1 MSDRT
6 IKFFG
11 YSVIF
16 LIMLCPFLLFY
27 YSYPLI
33 KATSVFKIFFSSWDP
48 DSNKYGLSAFI
59 ATSFIVG
66 FLASMI
72 SFVLSLGIAIHI
84 YISKSKIL
92 KSVITF
98 MTGIPTVVYAFL
110 GLLFIVPVIRKYTVS
125 PTGLSLLAVIVVL
138 SVIILPTIV
147 LYILETFNMV
157 SKDVRET
164 ALALGAT
171 EEQFVRKILIPT
183 SVKGIFTAYIL
194 GFGRGISD
202 TIVGLLISGNAIGFP
217 HSIFESARSLTSH
230 IALLMPGE
238 FDSIEFKAIFFSGLI
253 FIFIIFILNILIR
266 RFEK

>member
-1 MSDRT
+1 MTDKI
-6 IKFFG
+6 IKIFG

-16 LIMLCPFLLFY
+16 LIMLCPFLLLY

-33 KATSVFKIFFSSWDP
+33 KATSIFQIFFSIWDP
-48 DSNKYGLSAFI
+48 DNNKYGLSAFI
-59 ATSFIVG
+59 VTSFVVGFLSSLLSFIV
-66 FLASMI
+66 
-72 SFVLSLGIAIHI
+72 SLGIAIHL
-84 YISKSKIL
+84 YITKSSFL
-92 KSVITF
+92 KSLVTF

-110 GLLFIVPVIRKYTVS
+110 GLVFIVPIIRNYTVS
-125 PTGLSLLAVIVVL
+125 PTGLSLLSVILVL
-138 SVIILPTIV
+138 SVITLPTIV
-147 LYILETFNMV
+147 LYILETFNTV

-164 ALALGAT
+164 VLSLGAT

-183 SVKGIFTAYIL
+183 SAKGILIAYIL

-202 TIVGLLISGNAIGFP
+202 TIVGLLISGNAICFP
-217 HSIFESARSLTSH
+217 VSIFQSARSLTSH